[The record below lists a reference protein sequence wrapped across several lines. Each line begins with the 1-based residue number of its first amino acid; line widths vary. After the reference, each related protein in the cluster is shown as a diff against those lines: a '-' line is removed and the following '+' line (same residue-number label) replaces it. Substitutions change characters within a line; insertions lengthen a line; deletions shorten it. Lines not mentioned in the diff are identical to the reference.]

1 VSAVQRA
8 PRRPRTFDA
17 LLLGGIGVV
26 LCVTAPS
33 TAHAR
38 KQKVAEPEFT
48 ASYSQPAPAQPMPAN
63 GSIFQAS
70 SGYAALY
77 EGNRAR
83 RVGDTLTILLVEQT
97 AASKEAKSVLDK
109 SGDFGITPPTTGPLD
124 FLKSTDLSI
133 GGGHKFS
140 GKGSADQSNSLSGA
154 VSVTVAEVYPNQT
167 MLVRGQKQVRLNRGD
182 EFIQIKGIVRFAD
195 IDQNN
200 AVPSTRVADAT
211 INYTGT
217 GDVARASRQGWLSRF
232 FQVVSP
238 F

>member
-1 VSAVQRA
+1 MHRSS
-8 PRRPRTFDA
+8 PRRAGTANA
-17 LLLGGIGVV
+17 LLLGSVGIV
-26 LCVTAPS
+26 LCVTSPS

-38 KQKVAEPEFT
+38 KQKAPEPEFT
-48 ASYSQPAPAQPMPAN
+48 VSYAQPTPPQPTPGN
-63 GSIFQAS
+63 GSIFQAA
-70 SGYAALY
+70 SGYSALY

-109 SGDFGITPPTTGPLD
+109 SGNFGLTPPTTGPLD
-124 FLKSTDLSI
+124 FLKSTDVSI
-133 GGGHKFS
+133 GGGHKFG

-154 VSVTVAEVYPNQT
+154 VSVTVAEIYPNQT

-200 AVPSTRVADAT
+200 TVPSTRVADAT